1 MSIKRPKYSVVAV
14 HGIGA
19 GTGEERKGFSDRLKG
34 LIEKEISSV
43 EDYWHE
49 ANWESVNNSFDEQ
62 MKSIVDDLLD
72 GYIEKAVAEK
82 LAYEEQ
88 KLKKGGNVITDMANG
103 LRRLADG
110 VIKVNAPA
118 VLEYLKAKAP
128 GVLDALVDLPLYW
141 DAERAEIIRSK
152 VCESIRDADEDNTEG
167 VVLLGH
173 SLGSVIAFDVLA
185 EAIEKSEDTPVKALV
200 TMGSPLKWVT
210 DLRESERK
218 LFPEKKIRTN
228 IEPIRWVNFF
238 DKEDLVPL
246 RKKLN
251 RTIFGDVENVE
262 VTSGKKLIGAHCA
275 YWENEEIARTL
286 VEMMVEGPVNLKI

>member
-1 MSIKRPKYSVVAV
+1 MSIKKPKYSVVVV

-34 LIEKEISSV
+34 LIENEIPSV
-43 EDYWHE
+43 ENYWHE

-62 MKSIVDDLLD
+62 MKSIVDDLLN
-72 GYIEKAVAEK
+72 GYIEKAIEEK
-82 LAYEEQ
+82 LAYEDQ
-88 KLKKGGNVITDMANG
+88 VLKKGGNVITDMANG
-103 LRRLADG
+103 LRHLADG

-118 VLEYLKAKAP
+118 VLEYLKVKVP
-128 GVLDALVDLPLYW
+128 DVLDALVDLPLYW

-152 VCESIRDADEDNTEG
+152 VCESIRNADEDNTEG

-185 EAIEKSEDTPVKALV
+185 EAVEKCEDTPVKALI

-218 LFPEKKIRTN
+218 LFPEKKVRTN

-238 DKEDLVPL
+238 DKEDPVPL
-246 RKKLN
+246 GKKLN
-251 RTIFGDVENVE
+251 RTTFGEVENVE

-275 YWENEEIARTL
+275 YWENSMIAKRIAK
-286 VEMMVEGPVNLKI
+286 MMRGCL

>member
-1 MSIKRPKYSVVAV
+1 MSVKKPKYSVVVV

-34 LIEKEISSV
+34 LIEKEIPSV

-62 MKSIVDDLLD
+62 MKSIVDDLLN
-72 GYIEKAVAEK
+72 GYIEKAFEEK
-82 LAYEEQ
+82 LAYEQ
-88 KLKKGGNVITDMANG
+88 QVLKKGGNVITDMANG

-118 VLEYLKAKAP
+118 VLEYLKAKTP

-152 VCESIRDADEDNTEG
+152 VREAIHDADEDNTEG

-185 EAIEKSEDTPVKALV
+185 EAVERGEDTPIKALV

-210 DLRESERK
+210 DLRESERE

-238 DKEDLVPL
+238 DKEDPVPL
-246 RKKLN
+246 GKKLN
-251 RTIFGDVENVE
+251 KTTFGEVENVE
-262 VTSGKKLIGAHCA
+262 VASGKKLIGAHCA
-275 YWENEEIARTL
+275 YWENEMIARIL
-286 VEMMVEGPVNLKI
+286 AEMMIKDPVNLKI